1 MYVPYI
7 LAKTKIG
14 WPVSLCRL
22 GRTLDFGYYRWLSL
36 KKRREKPLLH
46 FALAVIS
53 RHHGQIPEEQPEGEQ
68 IYFVQSLSGI
78 CSHWLDPGCLGR
90 MTTAI
95 GTCSK
100 KDFHLAVNTKHW
112 TDRKCPRTRYLRGL
126 PFSDLLPPEVSRT
139 SQNSIIS
146 WGAGLQHMNLGGTFH
161 IQTKT
166 HFNQLILIS
175 VGRTKYINYIRLDCS
190 LVGKKIYALLISM
203 IRFSKMTRKFF

>member
-78 CSHWLDPGCLGR
+78 CSHWLGPGCLGR

-95 GTCSK
+95 GTCSREGFSSCCEHK
-100 KDFHLAVNTKHW
+100 ALNRQEVPTYKIP
-112 TDRKCPRTRYLRGL
+112 PRT
-126 PFSDLLPPEVSRT
+126 S
-139 SQNSIIS
+139 
-146 WGAGLQHMNLGGTFH
+146 LQ
-161 IQTKT
+161 
-166 HFNQLILIS
+166 
-175 VGRTKYINYIRLDCS
+175 
-190 LVGKKIYALLISM
+190 
-203 IRFSKMTRKFF
+203 